1 MCYAMFYIA
10 AIEDSKNLLIYSD
23 FSMEISVFV
32 LKPTLDN
39 HVKSTQ
45 NTKLH
50 GYKRLL
56 KYLYLNYYFNIVYQI
71 LRFKKNL
78 FFKEKKEIF

>member
-1 MCYAMFYIA
+1 MFYIA

-39 HVKSTQ
+39 HVKSTL
-45 NTKLH
+45 NTKLII
-50 GYKRLL
+50 
-56 KYLYLNYYFNIVYQI
+56 NAS
-71 LRFKKNL
+71 
-78 FFKEKKEIF
+78 